1 MTATI
6 RPIRS
11 TLEQRAI
18 PLPLTAADKLVR
30 EAHRAG
36 VNEGERMGYIAG
48 WRWGTLCGFLLG
60 LLVGGGAV
68 AAAQQLGRMVG

>member
-11 TLEQRAI
+11 TLEQRVI
-18 PLPLTAADKLVR
+18 PLPLTPSDKLMR
-30 EAHRAG
+30 EAHRTG
-36 VNEGERMGYIAG
+36 VDEGERMGYIAG

-60 LLVGGGAV
+60 LLAGGGAV
-68 AAAQQLGRMVG
+68 AAALQLGRMVG